1 MKKKEFIIIHGL
13 NGSPKG
19 HWQDF
24 LYEDLKEL
32 GENVFFPQFSN
43 NGNPNLNLWLEQ
55 LHKLEKHINENTVVI
70 AHSMGVILWLNYLNK
85 YKKTRILNTILVA
98 PPSNDFLKSNKTTN
112 SFSNFI
118 LDKDLFHDSTNK
130 SLLIASTN
138 DEYCTET
145 AKKAF
150 SDILNIN
157 YLELLADSGH
167 INIDSGFGRWDDILK
182 IALDN

>member
-1 MKKKEFIIIHGL
+1 MK
-13 NGSPKG
+13 
-19 HWQDF
+19 WRDF
-24 LYEDLKEL
+24 VDISASTSS
-32 GENVFFPQFSN
+32 G
-43 NGNPNLNLWLEQ
+43 
-55 LHKLEKHINENTVVI
+55 
-70 AHSMGVILWLNYLNK
+70 AGVQS
-85 YKKTRILNTILVA
+85 VA
-98 PPSNDFLKSNKTTN
+98 FDPV
-112 SFSNFI
+112 SNFI

-150 SDILNIN
+150 ANILKTN
-157 YLELLADSGH
+157 YLELPADSGH